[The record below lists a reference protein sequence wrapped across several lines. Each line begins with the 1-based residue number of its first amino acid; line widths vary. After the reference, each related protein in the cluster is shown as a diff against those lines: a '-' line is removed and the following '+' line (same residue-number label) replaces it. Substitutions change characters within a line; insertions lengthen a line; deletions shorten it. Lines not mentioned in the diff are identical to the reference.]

1 MGRALAQRRTR
12 CAAPLFA
19 AATLISAAAMGAESG
34 ANIYQDGRDQ
44 GPAIQARLAAGQLLL
59 PATGFRCASCHGL
72 DGMGKREGAN
82 RTPPATWEA
91 LATPRPESAEWR
103 ARPAYDD
110 ASLARAVM
118 DGVDPAGRRL
128 STAMPRYAFSD
139 PQRAALTAYLKE
151 LGRGDTQEAGV
162 SPTIIRVGAALPLT
176 GPQAAMG
183 EAVRQLL
190 TAMLARESETGIYGR
205 RLELV
210 VADTA
215 AAAANA
221 ALMRLVEAE
230 HVFALIATQLPTDA
244 SGLDPAVPIVGDL
257 DNASKPPSRRIFRI
271 AAPIADRVA
280 VLLWQAE
287 QCDGPNLRVAVI
299 GQADAAG
306 RAAFDAPARAP
317 IRMVL
322 DWHDLARPDAAIAAA
337 MAAGA
342 QAILALAPRDTV
354 VAIRAAMLAEGV
366 TLPLLVPGQP
376 DEDVIAGATVA
387 LSPSSRRPMRLA
399 FAGLSPDQ
407 IDETGFRTVTTSGPS
422 GGERSLRLYAA
433 YASAVI
439 FLEAVKQAGRR
450 LDRAALVEALEG
462 LREVHTGVLPP
473 ISFGRSRHEGLSG
486 AAVVG
491 FAADGHAT
499 FLAPWRPAVTF
510 SHGDVG
516 CSAETSPLG
525 AEGAVLRGSA
535 GRVQNPTQ

>member
-1 MGRALAQRRTR
+1 
-12 CAAPLFA
+12 LFV

-34 ANIYQDGRDQ
+34 ANIYQDGRSEGQ
-44 GPAIQARLAAGQLLL
+44 AIQARLASGQLLL
-59 PATGFRCASCHGL
+59 PATGLRCASCHGL

-82 RTPPATWEA
+82 RAPPVTWEA
-91 LATPRPESAEWR
+91 LATSRPESAEWT

-110 ASLARAVM
+110 ASVARVVM
-118 DGVDPAGRRL
+118 DGIDSAGRQL

-151 LGRGDTQEAGV
+151 LGRGDTQEPGI
-162 SPTIIRVGAALPLT
+162 SPTMIRVGTALPLT
-176 GPQAAMG
+176 GPQAARG

-210 VADTA
+210 LADTA
-215 AAAANA
+215 AVGANA
-221 ALMRLVEAE
+221 ALTRLVETE

-244 SGLDPAVPIVGDL
+244 SELDPEVPIVGDL
-257 DNASKPPSRRIFRI
+257 DNASKPASRRVFRI

-287 QCDGPNLRVAVI
+287 QCEGPNLRVAVI

-306 RAAFDAPARAP
+306 RAAFDAPAHAA

-322 DWHDLARPDAAIAAA
+322 DWHDLARPNAAIAAA

-342 QAILALAPRDTV
+342 QAILVLASPDTV
-354 VAIRAAMLAEGV
+354 VAVRAAMLAERV

-376 DEDVIAGATVA
+376 DEDVIAGTTVA
-387 LSPSSRRPMRLA
+387 LSPSSRQPIRLA

-407 IDETGFRTVTTSGPS
+407 IDETGFRTVTTSGS
-422 GGERSLRLYAA
+422 NGRERPLLLYAA
-433 YASAVI
+433 YGSAVI

-450 LDRAALVEALEG
+450 LDRATLVEALEG

-473 ISFGRSRHEGLSG
+473 ISFGRSRHDGLSG

-491 FAADGHAT
+491 FAKDGHAT
-499 FLAPWRPAVTF
+499 FLAPWQPAETL
-510 SHGDVG
+510 SHRDVG
-516 CSAETSPLG
+516 CRAETSTLG
-525 AEGAVLRGSA
+525 RAETTVLQGSA
-535 GRVQNPTQ
+535 GRAQ